1 MSLLGEPVE
10 RCVARLAVPSWALY
24 LNELVILERTG
35 RFLCDGVSQAGSPH
49 PDDRLEGMG
58 EATEVLALFLG

>member
-1 MSLLGEPVE
+1 MSPLCESVE
-10 RCVARLAVPSWALY
+10 CCVARLAISSWALY
-24 LNELVILERTG
+24 LNELVILESTG

>member
-10 RCVARLAVPSWALY
+10 CCVSRLAVPSWTLH
-24 LNELVILERTG
+24 LDEFVIVQRTG
-35 RFLCDGVSQAGSPH
+35 RLLCDGVSQAGSPY

-58 EATEVLALFLG
+58 EATEVFALFLG